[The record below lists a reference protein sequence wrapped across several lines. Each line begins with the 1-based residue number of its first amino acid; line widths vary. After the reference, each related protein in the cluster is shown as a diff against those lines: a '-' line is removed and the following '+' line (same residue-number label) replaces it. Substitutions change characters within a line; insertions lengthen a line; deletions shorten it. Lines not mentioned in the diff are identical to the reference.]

1 MRIFIRD
8 TEIRV
13 NSLDKQVQHIQFDE
27 YVDNGQ
33 NFEKCKFEGNI
44 CLKNLSKQQLVNL
57 VRQIDNNAYPLLRTL
72 VIYVNNVDDAKK
84 MIKNQFSIIKA
95 AGGLVMKDDKYL
107 MIFRLK
113 KWDLPKGKLEKDEKV
128 EDAAIREVE
137 EECNIVVKLEDKIG
151 NTYHTY
157 SMNGKKI
164 LKKTTWYKM
173 SCISDKNMK
182 PQVEEGIEKIDWFTE
197 EEVLRNL
204 TCSFGA
210 VKEVFRKHHKKFYK
224 EEGVFIEK

>member
-13 NSLDKQVQHIQFDE
+13 NSLDKQVHHIHFDE
-27 YVDNGQ
+27 YIESTQ
-33 NFEKCKFEGNI
+33 NFEKCRFEGNI
-44 CLKNLSKQQLVNL
+44 CLKNLTKQQLVNL
-57 VRQIDNNAYPLLRTL
+57 VRQIDNNSFPLLRTV
-72 VIYVNNVDDAKK
+72 VIYVSNVEDVKK
-84 MIKNQFSIIKA
+84 IIKNQFSIIKA

-113 KWDLPKGKLEKDEKV
+113 KWDLPKGKLEKDEAP
-128 EDAAIREVE
+128 EHAAVREVQ
-137 EECNIVVKLEDKIG
+137 EECNIEVKIEDKIG

-173 SCISDKNMK
+173 SCISDINMK
-182 PQVEEGIEKIDWFTE
+182 PQIEEDIEKIDWFTE
-197 EEVLRNL
+197 AEVLENL
-204 TCSFGA
+204 SCSFGA
-210 VKEVFRKHHKKFYK
+210 VKEVFRKHHKKFLK
-224 EEGVFIEK
+224 EESVFVEK